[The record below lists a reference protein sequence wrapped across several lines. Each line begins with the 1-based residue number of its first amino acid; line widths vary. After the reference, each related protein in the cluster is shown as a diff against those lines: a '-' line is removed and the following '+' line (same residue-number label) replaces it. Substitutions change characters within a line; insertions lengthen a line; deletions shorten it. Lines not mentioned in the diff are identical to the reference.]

1 MMDPA
6 LITSSLLVVLAALSI
21 FHLQLRSI
29 GSEPPLIKGRI
40 PILGVAFEWFYEPG
54 AFLES
59 IRKRKGWIYTLY
71 MAGRKMTVVSDPVI
85 GITQVLTQGRVF
97 NAPIFFAFLNKQLFG
112 FSDATMDDNRFRDAL
127 NTKLVQLL
135 SNKSKMSQIVE
146 LLTATYRGFVDETSG
161 FCQREEVIDLYNFA
175 RYNMYTASATALF
188 GPSFPIQKTFEPY
201 IVFEE
206 NLLSY
211 IRKVPRFLNPSGYNA
226 RDRTLEIIGQFFTDD
241 EKVAKSSELV
251 RELREVF
258 QRPEYGYTRPE
269 DFAGYFLSIVFASK
283 SNSVPAA
290 FWYIAHI
297 VSDVELKTEVE
308 NIIAANYNKATGSF
322 DWDELC
328 RDELLVSCFKETA
341 RLVSNVTSGRY
352 VTQDTILK
360 VADPLN
366 TGSDW
371 KKSVKEYEL
380 HKGDSVLVI
389 GNLIHWDPQA
399 YPEPMRWI
407 GKRFLEENKG
417 KLVMHADEWRSY
429 LPWGGGG
436 HMCPGR
442 HLALVEAVVQCVY
455 ILWYF
460 DVEPIDKLPSMFIK
474 HKYGTGVIRPDKPF
488 NVTFKRRTIP
498 LQ

>member
-1 MMDPA
+1 MDPT
-6 LITSSLLVVLAALSI
+6 LITSSLLV
-21 FHLQLRSI
+21 LRSI

-59 IRKRKGWIYTLY
+59 IRKRNGWIYTLY
-71 MAGRKMTVVSDPVI
+71 MAGLI

-97 NAPIFFAFLNKQLFG
+97 SAPIFFAFLNKQLFG

-127 NTKLVQLL
+127 NTKL
-135 SNKSKMSQIVE
+135 SKMSQIVE

-161 FCQREEVIDLYNFA
+161 
-175 RYNMYTASATALF
+175 YNMYTASATALF

-341 RLVSNVTSGRY
+341 RLMSNVTSGRY

-360 VADPLN
+360 VAADPLN